1 MGEWTLHGEYVRE
14 QIEKDMKAE
23 YLLEELLMYQ
33 EVFDD
38 AEIDFELGDLLKI
51 YEIKV
56 KSRIAEA
63 ICNAP
68 EFFMDQLGKA
78 RHFSEFHSISSE
90 LEDLNGHLEQF
101 LENR

>member
-1 MGEWTLHGEYVRE
+1 MMIIGHNRKATHGSKTDNNSHPFWSDDNKIVLVHNGMVSN
-14 QIEKDMKAE
+14 QKDFCKEAT
-23 YLLEELLMYQ
+23 
-33 EVFDD
+33 VD
-38 AEIDFELGDLLKI
+38 
-51 YEIKV
+51 
-56 KSRIAEA
+56 SEA

-90 LEDLNGHLEQF
+90 LENLNGHLEQF